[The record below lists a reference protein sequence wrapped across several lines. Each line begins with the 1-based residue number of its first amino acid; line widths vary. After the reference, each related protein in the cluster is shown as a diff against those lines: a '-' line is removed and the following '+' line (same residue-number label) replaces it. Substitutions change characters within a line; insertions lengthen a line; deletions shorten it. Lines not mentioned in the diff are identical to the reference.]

1 MGMPAAVGAA
11 LACPDRRVLNVESD
25 GSAMYTLQAL
35 WTQARESL
43 DVTTVLLSNRSYALL
58 NMELVRTGAA
68 PSLEAAKLF
77 DLSGPTLDFVSLA
90 KGMGVPGIRVDDAA
104 SLVQALEA
112 SYATPG
118 PQLIEAW
125 L

>member
-1 MGMPAAVGAA
+1 MLERLKQWWSFDAATYEAPAGVPS
-11 LACPDRRVLNVESD
+11 PDEHRELVL
-25 GSAMYTLQAL
+25 YK
-35 WTQARESL
+35 
-43 DVTTVLLSNRSYALL
+43 SNRCGYCLRVTRVIAQCDLDL
-58 NMELVRTGAA
+58 EIHDTGGN
-68 PSLEAAKLF
+68 PEARQELF